1 MRGIWTRLCFVFS
14 RMSNTLDPPFRL
26 HSVFSSKI
34 ITPNKGK
41 WCLGDELW
49 KRVRTSHVGGSFCV
63 GNGEGI
69 EVLAKPIFVR
79 GVSPFNGSAPCTLQW
94 KRHCRPL
101 QWPARSA
108 PGWRTLRAPHTWLAH
123 LAPASHW
130 HCRFFYGRYISRPAR
145 FALYE
150 MNLSDIILTP
160 RYLSKSL
167 SLSGRNAVIYGFM
180 RCSW

>member
-1 MRGIWTRLCFVFS
+1 MGVRGFAPSMVGGPCRP
-14 RMSNTLDPPFRL
+14 RPA
-26 HSVFSSKI
+26 SKI
-34 ITPNKGK
+34 ITPNREPWFFGTDSGSVYEP
-41 WCLGDELW
+41 LM
-49 KRVRTSHVGGSFCV
+49 GGSFCV